1 MKEKVSLQPM
11 PVKLPGMALFCLNLI
26 VFLSLGMDHSVLS
39 QNPQGGSRKTDSHS
53 HDHQRIVV
61 LTFDDASASHFEVV
75 RPLLLK
81 YKFGATFFIT
91 EGWDFSTNKKD
102 YMTWDQIRLLEQ
114 DGFEIG
120 NHTKDHLG
128 ITDKTVNQLDKQ
140 LTAIEDQ
147 CDAHGIQKPVSFAWP
162 GNRITAAAFP
172 ILKRHGILFARRGG
186 GPEYPYDLGM
196 GFAYEPRMDHPYL
209 IPSAGAARPDWQID
223 DLIRAVE
230 KSEKERISVLQFHG
244 VPDTAHNWVSS
255 SPDKFEAYLRYL
267 AINQFKVIALR
278 DLKDHVDP
286 SHWPEDP
293 FKIIEERK
301 SRLTEQEK

>member
-1 MKEKVSLQPM
+1 MVSE
-11 PVKLPGMALFCLNLI
+11 
-26 VFLSLGMDHSVLS
+26 
-39 QNPQGGSRKTDSHS
+39 KTDSHS

-147 CDAHGIQKPVSFAWP
+147 CDAHGIQKP
-162 GNRITAAAFP
+162 AF
-172 ILKRHGILFARRGG
+172 LRLARQSN
-186 GPEYPYDLGM
+186 
-196 GFAYEPRMDHPYL
+196 H
-209 IPSAGAARPDWQID
+209 S
-223 DLIRAVE
+223 
-230 KSEKERISVLQFHG
+230 
-244 VPDTAHNWVSS
+244 
-255 SPDKFEAYLRYL
+255 
-267 AINQFKVIALR
+267 
-278 DLKDHVDP
+278 
-286 SHWPEDP
+286 
-293 FKIIEERK
+293 
-301 SRLTEQEK
+301 